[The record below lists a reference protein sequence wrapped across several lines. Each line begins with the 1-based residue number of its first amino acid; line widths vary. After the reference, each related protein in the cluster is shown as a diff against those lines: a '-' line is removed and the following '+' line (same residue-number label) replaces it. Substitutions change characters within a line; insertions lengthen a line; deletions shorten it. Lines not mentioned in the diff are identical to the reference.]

1 MDQPEFQ
8 SIHAILNGEL
18 KAIDMVIN
26 EFVQLFEINEGELAE
41 APDHSRS
48 QGISSDSH
56 SKASEEIEKRKDA
69 NEAN

>member
-1 MDQPEFQ
+1 M
-8 SIHAILNGEL
+8 NGEL